1 MLSYERMMIMGKLL
15 ERMSFWSGAEA
26 IAIVVIS
33 LIIYEKYVSKISH
46 EDGKSGGNVDY
57 GWLLGFMAMEIFLQ
71 SALEPNLDMEEA
83 VTSLIADIIANIII
97 FFMCYGGLSI
107 FGINKENK
115 AERVTKAFKG
125 VIIVTGLICFAVL
138 K

>member
-1 MLSYERMMIMGKLL
+1 MGKLL
-15 ERMSFWSGAEA
+15 EKMSFWSGAEA

-33 LIIYEKYVSKISH
+33 LILYERYVSKISH
-46 EDGKSGGNVDY
+46 EEGKSGGRVDA